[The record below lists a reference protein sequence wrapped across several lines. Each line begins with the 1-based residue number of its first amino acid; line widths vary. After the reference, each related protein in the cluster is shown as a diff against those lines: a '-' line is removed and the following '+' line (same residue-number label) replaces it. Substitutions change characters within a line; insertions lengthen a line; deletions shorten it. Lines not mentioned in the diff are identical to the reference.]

1 MTFQRYACWDEK
13 DANAVLRTEAL
24 AGTRSL
30 FMAVHAPLEGFSVSG
45 NREAWVKR
53 HSDVGLMEALTRPE
67 LKHALCVVEGEPGS
81 GKSHLIRWLCFN
93 WPSTDNKD
101 IRVLIPRSQGS
112 LEDALSAL
120 REELPEDLRGFFAG
134 LGEARKTSLEGRAL
148 DFQSKLAHSLRKEY
162 FETEAPIH
170 ADWADDWHYHELMDA
185 PATRGKWKAPR
196 RILETLSGL
205 GGERN
210 SQVAEFTVS
219 DVLELASLIRPVK
232 GLSPTAVRA
241 KFQLIKEADAIE
253 RARLDGRELEQVVE
267 ELGTKA
273 EHTSRL
279 LAALRARM
287 NHAVQDLLGVSG
299 QALKN
304 AFMRLRQELALRGK
318 RLVLLLEDIT
328 SVQGVEDQMM
338 NVMIAS
344 SETETNRS
352 LCDLITVAGVT
363 PHFFQKL
370 FDVANLRQRIT
381 FHVQFGEKGAKSF
394 QGMALRTPEERV
406 RFAARY
412 LRAARA
418 GVARINQRQPQDW
431 TEVDNRCEQC
441 PYQPTC
447 HPRFGAHQG
456 VGLYP
461 FTQAALDRMYNE
473 LEHPNGTEELHTPR
487 GMIQSVLGPV
497 LLAPQSITRGEF
509 PPPQV
514 ESENLPKHERN
525 LGGRLEQIV
534 SAKVQDRDTAERLR
548 RLIAW
553 WGERDNASTQR
564 RKDGAT
570 TFAGISQGIFETF
583 ELPWLGDP
591 GAADEPETAA
601 SDAGDALLKKPPVAE
616 PPSVQGELPPEPT
629 ASPTP
634 QASPPDPEGEVK
646 KPTTVTPK
654 PPRGPKPPRAA
665 TVNAQQLQKRS
676 AQLAEWLRGE
686 KLEDQGFWSEQVAVI
701 LEDLPWRTLGLD
713 PHLEDKLFTKET
725 VMLEGARK
733 PTLKHF
739 VLPRERWVWLGLESF
754 LALRTRDEELTE
766 ADREGYRRTYAR
778 LLRKLAELAR
788 AHVSRRVPLTESGQ
802 RWSPMATAAQFLL
815 ARAWLRGVHRPQD
828 PLHLQWNTL
837 LDANDPDAGASGDH
851 RIQGWGDIVAKVGR
865 TSSDVRNAL
874 KELASLPQGKKEGAQ
889 FFAAAGEVAPAL
901 IRLARTLEL
910 DPSPAED
917 PKISDVLDKLAQ
929 DAPYVRE
936 RLKSAATGERNRIL
950 RNVERLDVITHRL
963 SIPDWLKRVNTV
975 VARLQ
980 ELDKQVPYQHVQRWN
995 EVYAKLRG
1003 RRLLEASDS
1012 DMRRLEEFLSSIDPG
1027 EAESF
1032 APPEALAFA
1041 IGAPAADLVFMEERL
1056 QTANEALTNLR
1067 RHVGALLDKA
1077 GGSSGVSLDTV
1088 HAAGTRLRT
1097 AVQAIREALFP
1108 TGGEHG

>member
-24 AGTRSL
+24 AGSHSL

-45 NREAWVKR
+45 NREAWVER
-53 HSDVGLMEALTRPE
+53 PSDKGLREALTRPE
-67 LKHALCVVEGEPGS
+67 LRHALCVVEGEPGS
-81 GKSHLIRWLCFN
+81 GKSHLIRWLSLN
-93 WPSTDNKD
+93 WPKTDKD
-101 IRVLIPRSQGS
+101 ILVLIPRSQGS
-112 LEDALSAL
+112 LEEALSAL
-120 REELPEDLRGFFAG
+120 REKLPEDLRGFFAG
-134 LGEARKTSLEGRAL
+134 LGEARMTSLAGRAL

-162 FETEAPIH
+162 FETDAPIH
-170 ADWADDWHYHELMDA
+170 ADWADEWHYHELMDA
-185 PATRGKWKAPR
+185 PATRGKWTAPR

-219 DVLELASLIRPVK
+219 DMLELASLVRPVK

-241 KFQLIKEADAIE
+241 KFQLLKEADAIE
-253 RARLDGRELEQVVE
+253 RARSDGRELEQVVE
-267 ELGTKA
+267 ELGAKA

-279 LAALRARM
+279 LAALRARL

-381 FHVQFGEKGAKSF
+381 FHVQFGEKGEKSF
-394 QGMALRTPEERV
+394 QGMALRTSEERV

-412 LRAARA
+412 LRATRA
-418 GVARINQRQPQDW
+418 GVARIDQRPPRDW
-431 TEVDNRCEQC
+431 TDVYNRCDQC
-441 PYQPTC
+441 PYRPTC

-461 FTQAALDRMYNE
+461 FNQAAIDRMYTG
-473 LEHPNGTEELHTPR
+473 LEHPKGLEELHTPR

-497 LLAPQSITRGEF
+497 LLAPQSVTRGEF
-509 PPPQV
+509 PPPQM
-514 ESENLPKHERN
+514 ESENLPKNERN
-525 LGGRLEQIV
+525 LIGRLGLIV
-534 SAKVQDRDTAERLR
+534 AAKVQDRDTAERLR

-564 RKDGAT
+564 REDGAT
-570 TFAGISQGIFETF
+570 TFAGIPRGIFETF

-591 GAADEPETAA
+591 SEVDKPEAATR
-601 SDAGDALLKKPPVAE
+601 DAGNTSSEASPVAE
-616 PPSVQGELPPEPT
+616 PPSVRGEPPPEST
-629 ASPTP
+629 ASPAP
-634 QASPPDPEGEVK
+634 EASPPGPDVKEK
-646 KPTTVTPK
+646 KPATVSPK

-665 TVNAQQLQKRS
+665 TVNAQQFQVRS
-676 AQLAEWLRGE
+676 GQLAAWAQGE

-725 VMLEGARK
+725 VVLAGARK
-733 PTLKHF
+733 TTLKHF
-739 VLPRERWVWLGLESF
+739 EIPRERWVWLGLESF
-754 LALRTRDEELTE
+754 LALRTRDEDLSE

-828 PLHLQWNTL
+828 PFHVQWNTL
-837 LDANDPDAGASGDH
+837 LDEYDPDAGASGDH
-851 RIQGWGDIVAKVGR
+851 RIQGWGDIVVKVGR

-874 KELASLPQGKKEGAQ
+874 RELASLPQGRKGGAQ

-917 PKISDVLDKLAQ
+917 PKISDLLDKLAQ
-929 DAPYVRE
+929 DAPYVSD
-936 RLKSAATGERNRIL
+936 RLKSAAMGERNRIL
-950 RNVERLDVITHRL
+950 RNVEKLDEITHRRSL
-963 SIPDWLKRVNTV
+963 PDWLKSADNV
-975 VARLQ
+975 VARLRQ
-980 ELDKQVPYQHVQRWN
+980 LDAHLPFQYVQRWS

-1003 RRLLEASDS
+1003 RKLLEASDP
-1012 DMRRLEEFLSSIDPG
+1012 DMRRLEVFLSEIDPG
-1027 EAESF
+1027 EVEGF

-1041 IGAPAADLVFMEERL
+1041 IGAPAADLVFMVDRL
-1056 QTANEALTNLR
+1056 QVANEALTQLR
-1067 RHVGALLDKA
+1067 RHVGTLLDKA
-1077 GGSSGVSLDTV
+1077 GVSSGGTLSTV
-1088 HAAGTRLRT
+1088 HEAGTRLRT
-1097 AVQAIREALFP
+1097 AVQAIREALRP

>member
-1 MTFQRYACWDEK
+1 MTLHRYACWDAK
-13 DANAVLRTEAL
+13 DANEVLRTEAL
-24 AGTRSL
+24 AGSRSL

-45 NREAWVKR
+45 NREAWVER
-53 HSDVGLMEALTRPE
+53 HSDEGLQKALTRPE
-67 LKHALCVVEGEPGS
+67 LQHALCVVEGEPGS
-81 GKSHLIRWLCFN
+81 GKSHLIRWLFFN
-93 WPSTDNKD
+93 WPRTDKD
-101 IRVLIPRSQGS
+101 ILVLIPRSQGS
-112 LEDALSAL
+112 LEEALSGL
-120 REELPEDLRGFFAG
+120 REKLPEDLRGFFAG
-134 LGEARKTSLEGRAL
+134 LGQARKTSLAGRAL

-170 ADWADDWHYHELMDA
+170 ADWADAWNYHELMDA
-185 PATRGKWKAPR
+185 PATRGQWKAPR

-219 DVLELASLIRPVK
+219 DVLDLASLLRAVK
-232 GLSPTAVRA
+232 GLSPIAVRA
-241 KFQLIKEADAIE
+241 KFQLLKEADEIE
-253 RARLDGRELEQVVE
+253 RARSDGRELELVVE
-267 ELGTKA
+267 ELGAKA

-304 AFMRLRQELALRGK
+304 AFMRLRQELALRSK

-328 SVQGVEDQMM
+328 SMQGVEDQMM

-381 FHVQFGEKGAKSF
+381 FHVQFGEKREKTF

-406 RFAARY
+406 SFAARY
-412 LRAARA
+412 LRATRA
-418 GVARINQRQPQDW
+418 GVARIDQRQPQDW
-431 TEVDNRCEQC
+431 TDVYNRCEQC
-441 PYQPTC
+441 PHRPTC

-461 FTQAALDRMYNE
+461 FTQAALDRMYVE
-473 LEHPNGTEELHTPR
+473 LTHPRGTEELHTPR

-509 PPPQV
+509 PAPLV

-525 LGGRLEQIV
+525 LLGRLGQIV
-534 SAKVQDRDTAERLR
+534 AAKVPERDTAERLR

-553 WGERDNASTQR
+553 WGQRDNASTQR
-564 RKDGAT
+564 GEDGVT
-570 TFAGISQGIFETF
+570 TFAGIAQGIFETF
-583 ELPWLGDP
+583 ELPWLGTP
-591 GAADEPETAA
+591 SAVDEPEAA
-601 SDAGDALLKKPPVAE
+601 TPDAGHALSEASPVAE
-616 PPSVQGELPPEPT
+616 PQSVRGEPWPEPAAPRAPE
-629 ASPTP
+629 ASP
-634 QASPPDPEGEVK
+634 SGPEEEVK
-646 KPTTVTPK
+646 KPTTNPPK
-654 PPRGPKPPRAA
+654 PSRGPKPLRAA
-665 TVNAQQLQKRS
+665 TVNSQQFQMRS
-676 AQLAEWLRGE
+676 EQLIAWIEGE
-686 KLEDQGFWSEQVAVI
+686 RLEDQGFWSEQVAII

-725 VMLEGARK
+725 VVLDGARK

-739 VLPRERWVWLGLESF
+739 VLPRERWVKLGLESF
-754 LALRTRDEELTE
+754 LALRTRGEELAK
-766 ADREGYRRTYAR
+766 ADREGYQRMYAHM
-778 LLRKLAELAR
+778 LRKLAEFAR
-788 AHVSRRVPLTESGQ
+788 AHVNRRVPITEAGQ
-802 RWSPMATAAQFLL
+802 RWSPMATAAQLLL

-828 PLHLQWNTL
+828 PLHIQWNTL
-837 LDANDPDAGASGDH
+837 LDSNDPDAGASGDH
-851 RIQGWGDIVAKVGR
+851 RIQGWGDIVSKVGR
-865 TSSDVRNAL
+865 TNSDVRNAL
-874 KELASLPQGKKEGAQ
+874 RELASLPQGKKGGSQ

-917 PKISDVLDKLAQ
+917 PKISDLLEKLTQ

-950 RNVERLDVITHRL
+950 RNVGKLDDITHRRAL
-963 SIPDWLKRVNTV
+963 PDWLKSANNV
-975 VARLQ
+975 VARLR
-980 ELDKQVPYQHVQRWN
+980 ELDGHVPNQHVQRWN
-995 EVYAKLRG
+995 EVYTKLRG
-1003 RRLLEASDS
+1003 RKLLEASDP
-1012 DMRRLEEFLSSIDPG
+1012 DMHRLEEFLSNIEPETVEG
-1027 EAESF
+1027 F

-1041 IGAPAADLVFMEERL
+1041 TSAPAADLFFMVDRL
-1056 QTANEALTNLR
+1056 QVANEALTQLR
-1067 RHVGALLDKA
+1067 RHVGALIEKA
-1077 GGSSGVSLDTV
+1077 GDSSNGTLHTV
-1088 HAAGTRLRT
+1088 REAGARLRI
-1097 AVQAIREALFP
+1097 AVQDIRQALLP
-1108 TGGEHG
+1108 TGGEHV